1 MAQTKKKRSRKHRGT
16 AAGTVEK
23 AAHNR
28 NTRQASAAKTKQTPK
43 EAREARMM
51 RPPSWRSAANKAAVA
66 SIVFGVLLLVL
77 FKRPP
82 LQVVLW
88 TVLVFFFYTPLGYWT
103 DRAVY
108 NRRLRTKAKKAGR

>member
-28 NTRQASAAKTKQTPK
+28 STRQSATAKKPTKEELRAQ
-43 EAREARMM
+43 RMS
-51 RPPSWRSAANKAAVA
+51 RPPTWRSAANKAALA

-82 LQVVLW
+82 AEAVLW
-88 TVLVFFFYTPLGYWT
+88 TVVVFFFYTPLGYMT
-103 DRAVY
+103 DRAVF
-108 NRRLRTKAKKAGR
+108 NRRMRSKAKKPER

>member
-16 AAGTVEK
+16 AAGTIEK

-28 NTRQASAAKTKQTPK
+28 NSRQATVKAKPTGK
-43 EAREARMM
+43 EARAARMM
-51 RPPSWRSAANKAAVA
+51 RPPSWRSAANKAALAAV
-66 SIVFGVLLLVL
+66 VFGILLLVL
-77 FKRPP
+77 FKRPVA
-82 LQVVLW
+82 QVLIW

-108 NRRLRTKAKKAGR
+108 NRRLRTKAKKPDR

>member
-16 AAGTVEK
+16 AAGNIEK

-28 NTRQASAAKTKQTPK
+28 SSRQSSAKPTPRAS
-43 EAREARMM
+43 REARMN
-51 RPPSWRSAANKAAVA
+51 RPPSWRSAANKAGIA
-66 SIVFGVLLLVL
+66 SIVFGVLLLVI
-77 FKRPP
+77 FKRPIQAV
-82 LQVVLW
+82 LLW

-108 NRRLRTKAKKAGR
+108 NRRMRAKAKKAGR

>member
-28 NTRQASAAKTKQTPK
+28 STRQSANAKKPTKEELRQ
-43 EAREARMM
+43 ARLNRE
-51 RPPSWRSAANKAAVA
+51 PTWRGAANKAAIA
-66 SIVFGVLLLVL
+66 SLVFGVLLLIL

-82 LQVVLW
+82 AEAVLW
-88 TVLVFFFYTPLGYWT
+88 TVVVFFFYTPLGFMT

-108 NRRLRTKAKKAGR
+108 NRRMRSKAKKPGR